1 MSKPFDPDYYARRLR
16 AEREAAAMAT
26 SEQAR
31 EAHLALADHYVQM
44 LGRLGHPVAV
54 DSSAADSA
62 EPDSAADPGAA
73 PVSDPD
79 SPSLSGAA

>member
-1 MSKPFDPDYYARRLR
+1 MSKGFDPDYYARRLR

-31 EAHLALADHYVQM
+31 EAHLELADHYVRL

-54 DSSAADSA
+54 ESLDPTAPGDGGAEAA
-62 EPDSAADPGAA
+62 
-73 PVSDPD
+73 
-79 SPSLSGAA
+79 

>member
-31 EAHLALADHYVQM
+31 DAHLALAEHYVQM

-54 DSSAADSA
+54 GSQDPTTPGEGGAEAA
-62 EPDSAADPGAA
+62 
-73 PVSDPD
+73 
-79 SPSLSGAA
+79 